1 MVVATTISPA
11 LSATSKGAAIGADLR
26 PVGLRLLLLLAFI
39 ASASPLA
46 VDLYLASFP
55 AIQRDLGTTPG
66 MVQLTLTS
74 YLIGISIGQPVWG
87 PLSDRFGRRSTLL
100 VSNAITVAS
109 SFLVVFAPT
118 IEVLIAARFIQ
129 ALSAA
134 SGMVIARAMVA
145 DLAQGFAGVRALALM
160 MTIHG
165 LMPVISPAVGG
176 VLATFV
182 PWRGVLGVLTAIVTL
197 QLLAT
202 IRFVPETLPPERRSR
217 RLDYGDLG
225 RLIARPAYFTYALT
239 LGFAVATMMA
249 YVASSSFVYQG
260 VLGFS
265 PLVFG
270 ITFMINAL
278 GMTAGGLL
286 SARLARRQLHPART
300 VGLALPGVV
309 LCCLL
314 VVGAALSPWPV
325 LLVVPIFANAFFCN
339 LVMGN
344 CMGLAMEQANGLPGA
359 GSAMLGLFMFGISAL
374 VTPIAGLVGGVDSP
388 VPMGVLMTA
397 MALCASAA
405 FAVGRRWVARNPDSE
420 SAFG

>member
-1 MVVATTISPA
+1 MSRGRTDD
-11 LSATSKGAAIGADLR
+11 DLR

-39 ASASPLA
+39 ASTSPLA

-55 AIQRDLGTTPG
+55 AIQRDLATTPG

-109 SFLVVFAPT
+109 SFLVVLAPT

-145 DLAQGFAGVRALALM
+145 DLAQGYAGVRALALM

-165 LMPVISPAVGG
+165 LTPVIAPAIGG
-176 VLATFV
+176 VLATFA
-182 PWRGVLGVLTAIVTL
+182 PWRGVLAVLTVIVTL
-197 QLLAT
+197 QLVAT
-202 IRFVPETLPPERRSR
+202 ILLVPETLPPSLRSKR
-217 RLDYGDLG
+217 VDYGDLG
-225 RLIARPAYFTYALT
+225 RVLARPAYVTYALT
-239 LGFAVATMMA
+239 LGFGVATMMA

-260 VLGFS
+260 VLGLT

-270 ITFMINAL
+270 ITFTLNAL

-286 SARLARRQLHPART
+286 SARLARRHVHPART
-300 VGLALPGVV
+300 VGSRCPVSSPAA
-309 LCCLL
+309 CC

-325 LLVVPIFANAFFCN
+325 LLVVPMFGNAFFCN

-344 CMGLAMEQANGLPGA
+344 CMGLAMEQAHGLPGA

-374 VTPIAGLVGGVDSP
+374 VTPIAGLVGGVDSA
-388 VPMGVLMTA
+388 VPMGVLMTVT
-397 MALCASAA
+397 ALCASVS
-405 FAVGRRWVARNPDSE
+405 FAIGRRWVARNPASE
-420 SAFG
+420 AAFA

>member
-1 MVVATTISPA
+1 MSRGRTDD
-11 LSATSKGAAIGADLR
+11 DLR

-39 ASASPLA
+39 ASTSPLA

-55 AIQRDLGTTPG
+55 AIQRDLATTPG

-109 SFLVVFAPT
+109 SFLVVLAPT

-145 DLAQGFAGVRALALM
+145 DLAQGYAGVRALALM

-165 LMPVISPAVGG
+165 LTPVIAPAIGG
-176 VLATFV
+176 VLATFA
-182 PWRGVLGVLTAIVTL
+182 PWRGVLAVLTAIVTL
-197 QLLAT
+197 QLVAT
-202 IRFVPETLPPERRSR
+202 ILLVPETLPPSLRSKR
-217 RLDYGDLG
+217 VDYADLG
-225 RLIARPAYFTYALT
+225 RVLARPAYLSYALT
-239 LGFAVATMMA
+239 LGFGVATMMA

-260 VLGFS
+260 VLGLT

-270 ITFMINAL
+270 ITFTLNAL

-286 SARLARRQLHPART
+286 SARLARRHVHPART
-300 VGLALPGVV
+300 VRIALPGVV
-309 LCCLL
+309 ACCLL

-325 LLVVPIFANAFFCN
+325 LLVVPMFGNAFFCN

-344 CMGLAMEQANGLPGA
+344 CMGLAMEQAHGLPGA

-374 VTPIAGLVGGVDSP
+374 VTPIAGLVGGVDSA
-388 VPMGVLMTA
+388 VPMGVLMTV
-397 MALCASAA
+397 MALCASVS
-405 FAVGRRWVARNPDSE
+405 FAIGRRWVARNPASE
-420 SAFG
+420 AAFA